1 MKSKMVLALTEDG
14 ENTCMIHPAKVRRLL
29 KDGKAVVHSTKPFTI
44 HLLPEQKHTIDGEEN
59 V

>member
-1 MKSKMVLALTEDG
+1 MVLALTEDG

-44 HLLPEQKHTIDGEEN
+44 HLLPKEKRTVDGE
-59 V
+59 VDV